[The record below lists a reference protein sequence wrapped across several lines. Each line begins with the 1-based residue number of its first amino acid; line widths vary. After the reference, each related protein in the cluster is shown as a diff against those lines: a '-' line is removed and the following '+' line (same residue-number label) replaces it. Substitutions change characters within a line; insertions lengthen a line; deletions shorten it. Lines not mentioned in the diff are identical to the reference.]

1 LSILFFFSFQKKI
14 PEPTPIDIAETIQAP
29 SCSLKITSIPNTTAI
44 IPKVLLF
51 IFIQLYYKT
60 LSFHKYRIIRDME
73 SLLISLIIV
82 SIILN
87 IGVIFFLFNKKPK
100 NEDKSEQ
107 FLKEEISSLRNS
119 FSQSFGVMSKD
130 IAKDM
135 TGALTRVDEK
145 VNIFNKQVEVL
156 NKSQENFSRI
166 LAGVKQYGVLAEFS
180 LASLLKDLLPAS
192 QFIENVKTK
201 PEETSETVE
210 FAIKLQDVLVPVDSH
225 WPVEKFKAIDDAYRN
240 NDKQNLAEARKDLAS
255 AFRNKAKSVNAKYI
269 SPPKTTDFAIV
280 YAPTEGLFAELSS
293 YRDPKTKELLLQ
305 ELRTKYKVTIA
316 GPNTLSAIL
325 QSYHLGFQTLQVQK
339 HATQIYGDLRTIS
352 SRFEKHFDG
361 IKDLRKKLEQAMTST
376 DNFGRDARSIMNTLG
391 NIKDPDTVKDTVE
404 DNPQK
409 IKVLK

>member
-1 LSILFFFSFQKKI
+1 
-14 PEPTPIDIAETIQAP
+14 
-29 SCSLKITSIPNTTAI
+29 
-44 IPKVLLF
+44 
-51 IFIQLYYKT
+51 
-60 LSFHKYRIIRDME
+60 ME
-73 SLLISLIIV
+73 SLLIILVVILIA
-82 SIILN
+82 LN
-87 IGVIFFLFNKKPK
+87 VGVIFFLIKKKPE
-100 NEDKSEQ
+100 NEEKSDQ
-107 FLKEEISSLRNS
+107 VLKQEISALRNS
-119 FSQSFGVMSKD
+119 FTQSFGSMSKD

-145 VNIFNKQVEVL
+145 VGVFNKQVEVL

-192 QFIENVKTK
+192 QFIENVRTK
-201 PEETSETVE
+201 PDESSETVE
-210 FAIKLQDVLVPVDSH
+210 FAIKLQDILVPIDSH

-240 NDKQNLAEARKDLAS
+240 NDKQSLAEARKDLAT
-255 AFRNKAKSVNAKYI
+255 AFRNKAKAVSSKYI
-269 SPPKTTDFAIV
+269 APPKTTDFAIV

-305 ELRTKYKVTIA
+305 ELRTKYKITIA

-339 HATQIYGDLRTIS
+339 HATQIYGDLRNIT
-352 SRFEKHFDG
+352 SRFEKHFEG
-361 IKDLRKKLEQAMTST
+361 IKDLRKKLEQAISAT

-391 NIKDPDTVKDTVE
+391 NIKDPETANETVE
-404 DNPQK
+404 ENRQK